1 MLARPTSPCQAE
13 QVSAGKAKSATILSG
28 TSDMYQAGSS
38 KLLTVKTA
46 DLVEASAV
54 QAMVKDVCLAGS
66 NVGDLDLCLIASL
79 LP

>member
-1 MLARPTSPCQAE
+1 
-13 QVSAGKAKSATILSG
+13 
-28 TSDMYQAGSS
+28 MYQAGSS